1 MTKLRSGRN
10 LRSKMTT
17 DLLPP
22 AAAPLKKKTRTQR
35 PRRLRSRI
43 SPIILS
49 SSNSAALP
57 LKKPGR
63 TISTALSVDS
73 SSCSH
78 QVGYEVS
85 CGRTGRGGADS
96 AAGVDAELNRNKRK
110 FVESGD
116 PEERP
121 GPELAA
127 GRIITRY
134 HRKRRQGPTSTAENA
149 VTEVSELSCAA
160 SNSEIGGAVS
170 VETARECKN
179 EAGDSKSISE
189 SDVSIDVRNLRS
201 SSCRE
206 SMKFCAEMRENEDGV
221 SEAHESCMTH
231 KSGVGAAERSD
242 VFKYEADAVSVDES
256 AVVDQR
262 PNSLA
267 SLEEELACLEQFS
280 CDEVTSDFSSGHD
293 TAFSELQSDAF
304 LDSFSELD
312 FSSDYTPSIFLDTGS
327 QFSQKSDSES
337 SPSPTYCCLLEFRQQ
352 FCRSTAPLH
361 TRTSA
366 PFATECLNE
375 SSYARF
381 KDGDDEQSYKML
393 RGRESRNLNL
403 HDYAEFY
410 RSTTEYGDLIS
421 QQRLRMVDWIIEESA
436 AKELHHETTFLG
448 VSLLD
453 RFLSK
458 GFFGSKRN
466 LQIAGIACLTLATRI
481 EENQPYNSVRQSNFR
496 VGKHA
501 YSRCEVVGMEWLVQE
516 VLDFECFF
524 PTVYNFLW
532 FYLKAAR
539 ADAEVE
545 QRSKNLALLAISDQE
560 HLEYWPST
568 VAATLVILACLD
580 TGQTAHYKG
589 VIKLHNRTKA
599 NDLHTCVQRLFR
611 LLQRVDYHSATGK
624 K

>member
-10 LRSKMTT
+10 LRSKMAT

-116 PEERP
+116 PDDRP
-121 GPELAA
+121 EPELAA

-170 VETARECKN
+170 VARARECNN

-231 KSGVGAAERSD
+231 KSGFGAAERSD

-256 AVVDQR
+256 AVVDRR

-280 CDEVTSDFSSGHD
+280 CDEVTSDSSSGHD

-366 PFATECLNE
+366 PFAIECLNE

-453 RFLSK
+453 R
-458 GFFGSKRN
+458 
-466 LQIAGIACLTLATRI
+466 
-481 EENQPYNSVRQSNFR
+481 VRQINFR